1 MSKAAVFLHG
11 ADIHSKEQFQSYR
24 ENLRQEMQLCDSQI
38 KELQQQLAISNDPA
52 ENEALVHQLD
62 RLHQQQQ
69 NFAEQQRLCK
79 IVAQQQVQEETP
91 PQPQET
97 EPTAPKKQGRA
108 VGLE

>member
-1 MSKAAVFLHG
+1 MHG

-24 ENLRQEMQLCDSQI
+24 EKLNQEIKLCDTQI
-38 KELQQQLAISNDPA
+38 KELQQQLAVSNDPA
-52 ENEALVHQLD
+52 ENEELVHQLD

-69 NFAEQQRLCK
+69 NFAEQKRLCK
-79 IVAQQQVQEETP
+79 IVAQQQVQEEAP

-97 EPTAPKKQGRA
+97 EPTAPKKQGCD